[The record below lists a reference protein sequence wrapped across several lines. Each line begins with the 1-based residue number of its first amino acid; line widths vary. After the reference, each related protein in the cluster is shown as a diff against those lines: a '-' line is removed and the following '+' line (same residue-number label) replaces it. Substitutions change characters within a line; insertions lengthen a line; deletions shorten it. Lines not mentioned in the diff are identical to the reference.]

1 MEIALYVI
9 IFILLVLVVFLV
21 MRPRK
26 IEIPD
31 IVELEAKLR
40 YALASA
46 DSVKEI
52 HDLLEDMPRDV
63 LASITRS
70 QGTRSGK
77 LNELLATLELTK
89 YDRLFYLGDP
99 IDFVG
104 IKYDEGID
112 FIEVKTGRAR
122 FTEDELKLKDLIEC
136 KMVNYLPLSIKR
148 INFAEEINTGEI
160 EIED

>member
-31 IVELEAKLR
+31 IAALEAKLR

-160 EIED
+160 EIE

>member
-31 IVELEAKLR
+31 IAELEAKLR

-77 LNELLATLELTK
+77 LNELLATLQHFCVRESFLYSSDAQKPFFNIKVTK
-89 YDRLFYLGDP
+89 HLSRDRVHNFFATTNNL
-99 IDFVG
+99 
-104 IKYDEGID
+104 
-112 FIEVKTGRAR
+112 
-122 FTEDELKLKDLIEC
+122 EDI
-136 KMVNYLPLSIKR
+136 
-148 INFAEEINTGEI
+148 AAANT
-160 EIED
+160 